1 MPLNNYHDQSDF
13 WVCLKII
20 YLLYGKFTQFNNDV
34 NCTRFG
40 GLPKL
45 KYQTNPYKIMPEK

>member
-20 YLLYGKFTQFNNDV
+20 YLLYGKFTPFNNDV
-34 NCTRFG
+34 NCTGFG